1 MQIAVLDYNKG
12 EVIIKDIPRKF
23 ENLDEDDICAKMGF
37 QISNV
42 EYMIVEDTL
51 PIEIDTDDYIII

>member
-23 ENLDEDDICAKMGF
+23 ENLDEDDICVKMGF